1 MNRSPSLFRK
11 IVPVSAVAALAGFA
25 FLHTAP
31 TAAQTSDQVILT
43 FATVGDSREDPT
55 TPNISAQDKLWLQNT
70 RVLTRQ
76 AREISA
82 QKASVLFYNGDMIM
96 GYTTDTNTLNRQYAF
111 WRGVVAG
118 LMETGTYVVPVPG
131 NHEVQEKGKDAAG
144 KDFKLARPG
153 NENAWREN
161 MGDLILNQNLW
172 KTIHGEMPVAW
183 DINNAPVVG
192 GPDGI
197 QTDQKQLSYSFDAKG
212 LHFVVI
218 NTDPVGND
226 AHAPVNWLASDLAAA
241 KARGV
246 KNIFVFGHK
255 PLATYKY
262 NDKVAAGGVDVN
274 ADNASAVWDVIEK
287 YNATYFCGHE
297 HIYHAMQPAKDKG
310 GKAWEVI
317 VGSGGSP
324 FDAKPGDS
332 QNPNDRKY
340 AWVKVSVYGSGKVH
354 ADAYA
359 FDENMGSTSAIESWD
374 LQ

>member
-11 IVPVSAVAALAGFA
+11 IVPVSAVVATLAGFA
-25 FLHTAP
+25 LLRAP
-31 TAAQTSDQVILT
+31 SAAQTSDQVILT

-144 KDFKLARPG
+144 KDFKLARLG

-172 KTIHGEMPVAW
+172 KTIHGEMPAAW
-183 DINNAPVVG
+183 DINNAPIIG

-226 AHAPVNWLASDLAAA
+226 AHAPANWLAADLAAA

-340 AWVKVSVYGSGKVH
+340 AWVKVSVYASGKVH